1 MCSPHI
7 LRFVSMC
14 VCETFRKKNKEFK
27 ASLMTSF
34 TLLLKLAPK
43 LRNSTKNSH
52 GFIFVDRRI
61 RQIFMKTIF
70 CRFIKNLRNPRK
82 KIYTK
87 KLKNLKNHCLKY
99 FIVSEGWRRVTLI
112 KDVWNW
118 EDNYLYVLLLY
129 RACNTA

>member
-14 VCETFRKKNKEFK
+14 VCETFGKKNKEFK

-52 GFIFVDRRI
+52 GFYLRGQKNKTNFHENNLL
-61 RQIFMKTIF
+61 QIYQKPAKSAK
-70 CRFIKNLRNPRK
+70 KNIYK
-82 KIYTK
+82 KTK
-87 KLKNLKNHCLKY
+87 KSKKSLSQILH
-99 FIVSEGWRRVTLI
+99 SE
-112 KDVWNW
+112 
-118 EDNYLYVLLLY
+118 
-129 RACNTA
+129 